1 MEKDQQQLYMQMQ
14 MIAQQTQ
21 ELEAQSNLLQQ
32 QVQQLSILKNG
43 LEDLKEG
50 DSFSQIGAGVFV
62 KSKLT
67 DTKEVLVNVGSG
79 VFVNKSLKD
88 ARATVETQIGHATK
102 YLDQITSNLHMLN
115 HQAATLQTQAQK
127 A

>member
-21 ELEAQSNLLQQ
+21 ELEAQSNLLNQ
-32 QVQQLSILKNG
+32 QVQQLSILKAG
-43 LEDLKEG
+43 LKDLKEG
-50 DSFSQIGAGVFV
+50 NSFSQIGAGVFV
-62 KSKLT
+62 KSTLT
-67 DTKEVLVNVGSG
+67 DAKEVLVNVGSG

-88 ARATVETQIGHATK
+88 ASNTVDTQIEQATK

-115 HQAATLQTQAQK
+115 HQAATLQRQAQK